1 MFRGRFVHTI
11 DAKGRVSIP
20 AGIRME
26 LQRRSQLAPILT
38 IRPEHLVLFAHED
51 FDAFAQRLLSVDP
64 LNLEGQ
70 ELARFFLSHSEECA
84 PDAQGRILIPA
95 HMRAHAGLE
104 KEVVVAGV
112 GNWIEIWDRRRFED
126 GQARTLAR
134 FKEISAEVSKLGH

>member
-1 MFRGRFVHTI
+1 MFRGRFVHQI

-38 IRPEHLVLFAHED
+38 IRPDHLVLFARED
-51 FDAFAQRLLSVDP
+51 FDAFAQRLLAVDA
-64 LNLEGQ
+64 LNVQGQ

-84 PDAQGRILIPA
+84 PDGQGRILIPA
-95 HMRAHAGLE
+95 HMRTHAQLD

-112 GNWIEIWDRRRFED
+112 GNCVEIWDRRRFEE

-134 FKEISAEVSKLGH
+134 FDEISAEVSKLGH